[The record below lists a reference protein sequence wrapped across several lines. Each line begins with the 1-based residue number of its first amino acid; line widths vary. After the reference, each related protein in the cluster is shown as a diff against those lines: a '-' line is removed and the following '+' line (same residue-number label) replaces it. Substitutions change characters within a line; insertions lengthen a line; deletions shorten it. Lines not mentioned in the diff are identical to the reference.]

1 MGLPVQLKDR
11 FLTNQDT
18 SCLTFISLKKKQQ
31 QKKTISTERFKLRK
45 FPSSSICD
53 NLHTRNEFSEIK
65 LRL

>member
-18 SCLTFISLKKKQQ
+18 SCLTFISLKKKQ
-31 QKKTISTERFKLRK
+31 KKTISTERFKLMK